1 MPTEDVFTMTTHHLS
16 TPSFSQDQHLAER
29 AFFDITGFTIL
40 SQDIY
45 KSNGYE
51 HTTYDNYWITIIIIT

>member
-29 AFFDITGFTIL
+29 AFFDITSFTIL

-45 KSNGYE
+45 KSNHGYE
-51 HTTYDNYWITIIIIT
+51 HTSYDNCVTIISIT